1 MSERQ
6 HSLMDEHECRVS
18 AREAIAVYR
27 RVLRMTDR
35 YLAKQRQD
43 LLVTEGRG
51 LMTWGEIRHHIK
63 SALKNIK
70 VVTP

>member
-1 MSERQ
+1 MSDELKG
-6 HSLMDEHECRVS
+6 LMKEHEYRVS
-18 AREAIAVYR
+18 SKEAIVVYR
-27 RVLRMTDR
+27 RVLRMVDR
-35 YLAKQRQD
+35 YLKSQRQD

-70 VVTP
+70 VVA